1 MELFSIKPKEINDPA
16 ASNNKGNTA
25 LSTLAN
31 LSSAFKELINKSG
44 GQGESGGAFDAL
56 SKQFSGTERVE
67 PSART
72 DENSYERD
80 DLGQSSRDDYSDS
93 SDSHSDRNEQH
104 AEPSDNYDSNNNQ
117 PHSDERNEAADDNR
131 ADIGA
136 DNVTDRS
143 ASRDEHPQ
151 NSEHENTSDAG
162 NAASAQ
168 VETQAETGSQDQQQ
182 GAKDNGGKTDLQGD
196 VSVNSANL
204 ALDGAAELAQT
215 GGNQTVTTENT
226 ASTAGAAASAQTGGN
241 QTVTT
246 ENAAS
251 TAGAAAS
258 AQTGGNQTVTTENAA
273 STAGSAAQRD
283 GAVQGVAA
291 STSNSG
297 KDTLTNNGSNQ
308 ANANANIQAKASAG
322 TKVQGQ
328 GERNAVSGKAAQ
340 QAADLANKVG
350 NGPKIAVTVNV
361 ADEAE
366 TIVSKPTATLTAASL
381 KGTESDATGQTAQ
394 QAAGR
399 NNRGVNPAALTH
411 SAPQAQNGKN
421 AGQAQQGNAQ
431 QGQIQAATSTG
442 GDAKAAAPGPINAA
456 PPSHAAASTAT
467 ESATPTATAS
477 ASDAQQSKENQ
488 AAKEAQA
495 QRFTPQRQPVADQVS
510 VQINKAIK
518 AGLDRIS
525 IQLRPENLG
534 RVDVKMDISRDGGVS
549 VAVIADS
556 KDTMELL
563 QRDAKE
569 LLKALADAGLKA
581 ESGDLNFN
589 LRGEQNQNAANGNN
603 AGSNKDGNGDNA
615 GANGNSNG
623 EDTNLAAHEIGDI
636 ITETRVDVR
645 A

>member
-1 MELFSIKPKEINDPA
+1 MELFSIKPKEINDPT

-204 ALDGAAELAQT
+204 ALDGAAK
-215 GGNQTVTTENT
+215 
-226 ASTAGAAASAQTGGN
+226 SAQTGGN

-381 KGTESDATGQTAQ
+381 KGTESDAMGQTAQ

-399 NNRGVNPAALTH
+399 NNRGVNPAALAH

>member
-1 MELFSIKPKEINDPA
+1 MELFSIKPKEINDPT

-251 TAGAAAS
+251 TAG
-258 AQTGGNQTVTTENAA
+258 
-273 STAGSAAQRD
+273 SAAQRD

-381 KGTESDATGQTAQ
+381 KGTESDAMGQTAQ

-399 NNRGVNPAALTH
+399 NNRGVNPAALAH